1 MIIIGGVGGVEKLF
15 TPTLS
20 SVTNAAGGFTFTIT
34 NYSAL
39 NTYVLTPSS
48 GSASEVSGTVT
59 LSGLGNNVSASV
71 VVQAT
76 RVGYEDSDTATAS
89 GTSLPALSA
98 PTFSATTATAG
109 GFTATITNYD
119 AANSYTATT
128 TAGSVSSITSSTV
141 TQTGLGN
148 SASAT
153 VTVTASRS
161 GYVSASASFSG
172 TSQSKLATPTFSG
185 STATSGGWTATITN
199 YDSSNTYTLSVNSGS
214 ISRSGSGL
222 TASGLG
228 NGASSTAT
236 VSASR
241 SGFVS
246 SDNGLVSGT
255 AIPACSSCTFSY
267 KATEGGNCGTCNIFG
282 NTHIVCYDIFFYTG
296 SPNPCIGCNAAIGS
310 WYECVGTCCAVC
322 GTYC

>member
-1 MIIIGGVGGVEKLF
+1 MQIVGGVGGVEKLF

-20 SVTNAAGGFTFTIT
+20 SVTNGAGGFTFTIT

-39 NTYVLTPSS
+39 NTYVLTPSA
-48 GSASEVSGTVT
+48 GSASNSSGTITV
-59 LSGLGNNVSASV
+59 SGLGDNFSATV
-71 VVQAT
+71 GVQAT
-76 RVGYEDSDTATAS
+76 RIGYENSDTATAS

-98 PTFSATTATAG
+98 PTFSAATATAG

-119 AANSYTATT
+119 GSNSYSATT
-128 TAGSVSSITSSTV
+128 TSGSVSVSTNTV
-141 TQTGLGN
+141 TQSGLADN
-148 SASAT
+148 SSAT

-185 STATSGGWTATITN
+185 SSATTGGWTATITN
-199 YDSSNTYTLSVNSGS
+199 YDAANTYNLSVNAGS

-222 TASGLG
+222 TASGLA

-236 VSASR
+236 ISASR

-246 SDNGLVSGT
+246 SNNGLVSGT
-255 AIPACSSCTFSY
+255 SIPNCSSCTY
-267 KATEGGNCGTCNIFG
+267 AYATTEGGNCGTCNIFG
-282 NTHIVCYDIFFYTG
+282 NTHIVCYDIIYYTG
-296 SPNPCIGCNAAIGS
+296 SPSPCIGCNAAVGS
-310 WYECVGTCCAVC
+310 WYNCVGTCCAVC

>member
-20 SVTNAAGGFTFTIT
+20 SVTNTAGGFTFTIT
-34 NYSAL
+34 NYSAS

-71 VVQAT
+71 VVKAT

-98 PTFSATTATAG
+98 PTFSARTATAG

-119 AANSYTATT
+119 GANSYSATT
-128 TAGSVSSITSSTV
+128 TAGSVSVSTNTV

-148 SASAT
+148 NASAT

-161 GYVSASASFSG
+161 GFVSASASFSG

-185 STATSGGWTATITN
+185 STATNGGWTATITN
-199 YDSSNTYTLSVNSGS
+199 YDAANTYTISANSGS

-222 TASGLG
+222 TASGLA
-228 NGASSTAT
+228 NGASSTVT
-236 VSASR
+236 VTASR

-246 SDNGLVSGT
+246 SDSGLVSGT
-255 AIPACSSCTFSY
+255 SIPSCSSCTFSF
-267 KATEGGNCGTCNIFG
+267 KTTEGGNCGTCNIFG
-282 NTHIVCYDIFFYTG
+282 NTHIVCYDIFYYTG
-296 SPNPCIGCNAAIGS
+296 SPNPCIGCNPAIGS

-322 GTYC
+322 GTFC